1 MRYCFSALLV
11 ARQSIRRR
19 LAHAL
24 LVVAI
29 AFGLSWVSEANAQ
42 YPPQDYKVGTS
53 AAKPTAAEACAV
65 WSSGAGVLVDMG
77 TYVRCQAGTSSNV
90 LARCYNGLYAVYAN
104 STVSTMCATQTP
116 PDCTSAAL
124 KNKYVGASVQ
134 GTATSLP
141 GTICIQG
148 CAYPAGSVGVQVG
161 TSYATDIGVGTG
173 ATCTGA
179 NYDSIDTTTKAT
191 DPPSLVSCSKKGMV
205 YGTVNGVG
213 ICAAAGT
220 IPNSTVKQQSTST
233 TQTTDASGVQAA
245 PQTEGTTV
253 IVSNVG
259 GVPRV
264 TETKTNPDGSK
275 TETTED
281 QTSYCQKNPTAQVC
295 KEAESTASG
304 GADCTTP
311 PSCSGD
317 AIQCMMV
324 NQQWRTRCDSN
335 QPSSLS
341 DLGSKLVNGQD
352 PVLASGPSNPFTRQ
366 ATAVGGSIDQTA
378 FLSGGGLSDKVV
390 TVSGQSITLPFS
402 RLNQYL
408 VWIGHL
414 FVVLSLIGAIRIV
427 LGGFK

>member
-1 MRYCFSALLV
+1 MSGYSADRVALCQWYVSMR
-11 ARQSIRRR
+11 
-19 LAHAL
+19 
-24 LVVAI
+24 
-29 AFGLSWVSEANAQ
+29 NAQ
-42 YPPQDYKVGTS
+42 YPGTTTYVN
-53 AAKPTAAEACAV
+53 AT
-65 WSSGAGVLVDMG
+65 SSGGFNNTGVCTIAIGG
-77 TYVRCQAGTSSNV
+77 TNYNIIFEPAA
-90 LARCYNGLYAVYAN
+90 LRCYDGSAPVNGVCG
-104 STVSTMCATQTP
+104 SP
-116 PDCTSAAL
+116 PPACSDASMI
-124 KNKYVGASVQ
+124 NKYVGAGVQ
-134 GTATSLP
+134 GTATTLP
-141 GTICIQG
+141 TTVCIQG
-148 CAYPAGSVGVQVG
+148 CAYTAGSVGVQVG
-161 TSYATDIGVGTG
+161 TSYSMDLGKGTG
-173 ATCTGA
+173 QTCTGA
-179 NYDSIDTTTKAT
+179 NYDTIDTTTKPT
-191 DPPSLVSCSKKGMV
+191 DPPSLRSCAMKGQV

-253 IVSNVG
+253 VVSNVG
-259 GVPRV
+259 GVPKV

-281 QTSYCQKNPTAQVC
+281 QVSYCQKNPTAQVC
-295 KEAESTASG
+295 KESESTASG

-352 PVLASGPSNPFTRQ
+352 PVLAAGSSNPFMRQ

-390 TVSGQSITLPFS
+390 TVSGQTITLPFS